1 MPGGVAAGSVRRV
14 TTATATAA
22 SPAGSL
28 LREWRTRR
36 RLSQQEL
43 ALDAGVSAR
52 HLSFIETGRS
62 RPSADMVLRLA
73 DQLEVPLRERNA
85 LLLAAGHAPAYAELD
100 LDAPELAGVRA
111 TMDRLLRAHEP
122 APAIVVDRH
131 WEMVAANRT
140 VGILLD
146 GVDAGLLAPPV
157 NVLRLTLHPDGV
169 APRIE
174 NLAELRPHLL
184 HRLHQQAVFTG
195 DPALLA
201 LHRELEAYGED
212 PPDAPARPAA
222 APDIAVSL
230 VLRAG
235 DGTRL
240 RFISALATFGIAAEV
255 TASELAIETFFPA
268 DEPTRDR
275 LAAFAE
281 ALPAG

>member
-1 MPGGVAAGSVRRV
+1 MSS
-14 TTATATAA
+14 ATATAA
-22 SPAGSL
+22 SGAGAL
-28 LREWRTRR
+28 LREWRVRR

-43 ALDAGVSAR
+43 ALEAGVSAR
-52 HLSFIETGRS
+52 HLSFLETGRT

-73 DQLEVPLRERNA
+73 ERLEVPLRERNA
-85 LLLAAGHAPAYAELD
+85 LLLAAGHAPAYAQHD

-111 TMDRLLRAHEP
+111 TMDLLLRAHEP

-146 GVDAGLLAPPV
+146 GVDPELLAPPV

-195 DPALLA
+195 DPALFA
-201 LHRELEAYGED
+201 LHRELEGYGGG
-212 PPDAPARPAA
+212 PPGTVTPLRPAG
-222 APDIAVSL
+222 PDIAVSL
-230 VLRAG
+230 ALRAA

-268 DEPTRDR
+268 DEPTRAR
-275 LAAFAE
+275 LAAFAA
-281 ALPAG
+281 ALPEG